1 MNRLLSAAAGLCGA
15 YCLAELGGT
24 CAAHLPNGGK
34 VTLKLEPGVVEGPV
48 RTSPESPD
56 RGDWTL
62 LLRKREE

>member
-24 CAAHLPNGGK
+24 CAACLPNGGK

-56 RGDWTL
+56 RGDWAL
-62 LLRKREE
+62 LLRK

>member
-1 MNRLLSAAAGLCGA
+1 MNRLLSAEAGR
-15 YCLAELGGT
+15 
-24 CAAHLPNGGK
+24 K